1 MVGSRGA
8 GARVAARFTSE
19 SRSRQTAPTTSGGAF
34 HGDLGEEFAARSQT
48 GLNAYH
54 DRPGML
60 ELIGDVSG
68 ATVLDLGC
76 GAGQYMAELVARGAT
91 VAGADGSE
99 SLLRHARAR
108 VGDETP
114 LWLHDLEEP
123 LVFAPAATPTS
134 RSNRLVMSRAI
145 TGWAAPLVGGPPSCT
160 WPLSRDANRCR

>member
-1 MVGSRGA
+1 
-8 GARVAARFTSE
+8 
-19 SRSRQTAPTTSGGAF
+19 
-34 HGDLGEEFAARSQT
+34 
-48 GLNAYH
+48 
-54 DRPGML
+54 ML

-99 SLLRHARAR
+99 SLLRHVRAR

-145 TGWAAPLVGGPPSCT
+145 TVGPLPWWVDHQAAPG
-160 WPLSRDANRCR
+160 R

>member
-1 MVGSRGA
+1 
-8 GARVAARFTSE
+8 
-19 SRSRQTAPTTSGGAF
+19 
-34 HGDLGEEFAARSQT
+34 
-48 GLNAYH
+48 
-54 DRPGML
+54 ML

-123 LVFAPAATPTS
+123 LVFAPAATPTQIQPPGDEPGDHGLGRS
-134 RSNRLVMSRAI
+134 RG
-145 TGWAAPLVGGPPSCT
+145 GWTTKLHLAAEQGRK
-160 WPLSRDANRCR
+160 PLSLILTAGHRGDSPQFVAVLERLRVRSPGRGR